1 MMVGKCGNKLE
12 TILFDL
18 NNFQWFCRLRLANK
32 LFEPPEWSGMDHQP
46 HESSKRQIGTDKAPD
61 ILTSR
66 IARQDCKDRYYPS
79 GFHWITLVGSSAQMI
94 CPFVCIFLSG
104 YVRMCGRGVW
114 NEGAS
119 IKHHAIICCGIVCFD
134 SSLPLFPFGLEL
146 SKLSKS
152 QVKKCLTFSSS
163 VGYSWISCRLYRRF
177 ETCNCSTMMLL

>member
-1 MMVGKCGNKLE
+1 
-12 TILFDL
+12 
-18 NNFQWFCRLRLANK
+18 
-32 LFEPPEWSGMDHQP
+32 
-46 HESSKRQIGTDKAPD
+46 
-61 ILTSR
+61 
-66 IARQDCKDRYYPS
+66 
-79 GFHWITLVGSSAQMI
+79 
-94 CPFVCIFLSG
+94 
-104 YVRMCGRGVW
+104 MCGRGVW

-177 ETCNCSTMMLL
+177 ETCNCSTMMLLWSISLIWNDCTYMHLPRICKPILSLNVCVFDPKPREKWIQFHLHITWSLKNGLQNTQGSGTAPVWMPGWCDGCDVIRVNQKLWVRLWTLGCLPQ

>member
-1 MMVGKCGNKLE
+1 M
-12 TILFDL
+12 
-18 NNFQWFCRLRLANK
+18 
-32 LFEPPEWSGMDHQP
+32 
-46 HESSKRQIGTDKAPD
+46 
-61 ILTSR
+61 
-66 IARQDCKDRYYPS
+66 
-79 GFHWITLVGSSAQMI
+79 
-94 CPFVCIFLSG
+94 
-104 YVRMCGRGVW
+104 W

-177 ETCNCSTMMLL
+177 ETCNCSTMMFIMIHLTDLKRLYIHAFAPYLQTNIIIECLCFRPQTSGKMDPMSLAHHMIFKKRATKYPGFWDCTSVDAWVM